1 MRSSELVFD
10 YVQLLYYEYH
20 EINLNCG
27 GLDIDSPDW
36 VKNKKP
42 TINSI
47 NKKGNKC
54 FQYAVT
60 VMLNYEEIKNDLQRI
75 TKIKLFINKYNWE
88 GIIIHQKNIIWKN
101 LRKIT

>member
-27 GLDIDSPDW
+27 GPDIDSPDW

-47 NKKGNKC
+47 NKKGTKC

-60 VMLNYEEIKNDLQRI
+60 VMLNYEEMKNDLQRI
-75 TKIKLFINKYNWE
+75 TKVKLFINKYNWE
-88 GIIIHQKNIIWKN
+88 GIIIHQKNIIW
-101 LRKIT
+101 

>member
-1 MRSSELVFD
+1 MRSSEFVFD
-10 YVQLLYYEYH
+10 YVQLLYYKCH
-20 EINLNCG
+20 GINLNRSG
-27 GLDIDSPDW
+27 SDIDSPDC

-60 VMLNYEEIKNDLQRI
+60 VMLNYEEIKSDLQRI
-75 TKIKLFINKYNWE
+75 TKIKLFINKYNWK
-88 GIIIHQKNIIWKN
+88 GMIIHQK
-101 LRKIT
+101 KIV